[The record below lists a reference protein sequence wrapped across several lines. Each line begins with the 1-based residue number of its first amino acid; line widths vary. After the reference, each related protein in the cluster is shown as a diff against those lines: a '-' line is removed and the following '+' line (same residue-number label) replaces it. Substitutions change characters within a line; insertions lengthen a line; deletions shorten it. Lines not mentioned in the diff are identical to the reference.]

1 MQNVMTMLRL
11 TLCGVSIFLGLCVA
25 SYARA
30 QIEPPED
37 CEPFDYGALNEPSSS
52 YQQFEG
58 RTVRSIVVKRIN
70 VFDPNDPKENNA
82 LYRLMNRLHINT
94 KENVIRSQLLFAA
107 GDTLNVADV
116 AESERI
122 LRAKHYLTFAAIHV
136 NRVCTEGVE
145 LLVVT
150 RDVWTTEPIF
160 NYSREGGDTKRG
172 IGFKEGNLLGRGSE
186 LSLVFDQSAER
197 SRTQYNYS
205 SPHLLNTHLRLRLGY
220 IDTSD
225 GQSTN
230 FGLDRPFFSLKS
242 RWAMGVFSS
251 DTTLIEKIRYQ
262 DAQINAYKRKTEVF
276 SSYVGLGFEFDDDAA
291 HRVLVGLHREVEE
304 YDPTEATELGLPIA
318 AEYTYPWVEYRYI
331 QDVFGVYRNLDLLH
345 RVEDVPLG
353 ADVRIRVGHGG
364 SFLGNDVEFSY
375 LDFEFSDVLSIGK
388 NQFFKF
394 NAMVNGT
401 WAKDATFS
409 HNVWG
414 GGARY
419 YFLSGDFHRYFA
431 ELRYHQGHNLL
442 QHEELTAGGENGLR
456 GYPLDYQRGDKRWLL
471 TLENRYITPWHFLNL
486 LRIGA
491 VGFVDA
497 GHVWG
502 AGYGKSSV
510 LANAGVGL
518 RLSSSKAKLDHI
530 AHLDLAFPLVDRD
543 QVDEFQLVMKVEAH
557 F

>member
-1 MQNVMTMLRL
+1 MLRF

-25 SYARA
+25 SFARA
-30 QIEPPED
+30 QTESSED
-37 CEPFDYGALNEPSSS
+37 CEPFDYGTLSEPSSS

-58 RTVRSIVVKRIN
+58 RTVRSIVVERIN

-82 LYRLMNRLHINT
+82 LYRFMNRLHINT
-94 KENVIRSQLLFAA
+94 KENVIRSQLLFGA

-122 LRAKHYLTFAAIHV
+122 LRAKYYLTFAAIHV

-160 NYSREGGDTKRG
+160 NYSREGGDTKSG

-197 SRTQYNYS
+197 SRTQYNYA

-220 IDTSD
+220 TDTSD

-242 RWAMGVFSS
+242 RWGMGVFSS
-251 DTTLIEKIRYQ
+251 DTSLIEKIRYQ
-262 DAQINAYKRKTEVF
+262 DAQINAYKRKAEVF
-276 SSYVGLGFEFDDDAA
+276 RSYVGLGLEFDDDAA
-291 HRVLVGLHREVEE
+291 HRILVGLHREAED

-318 AEYTYPWVEYRYI
+318 TQYTYPWLEYRYI
-331 QDVFGVYRNLDLLH
+331 QDVFGVYKNLDVLH

-353 ADVRIRVGHGG
+353 VDLRIRIGHGG

-375 LDFEFSDVLSIGK
+375 LDFEFSDVLSIGD
-388 NQFFKF
+388 NHLFKV

-401 WAKDATFS
+401 WAKDAAFS

-419 YFLSGDFHRYFA
+419 YFLSGDYHRYFA
-431 ELRYHQGHNLL
+431 ELQYHQGHNLR
-442 QHEELTAGGENGLR
+442 QHEELTAGGKNGLR

-471 TLENRYITPWHFLNL
+471 TLENRYITPWHLLNL

-502 AGYGKSSV
+502 ATYGGSPV

-518 RLSSSKAKLDHI
+518 RFSSSKAKLDHI

-543 QVDEFQLVMKVEAH
+543 QVDAYQLVMKVEAH